1 MQAPE
6 QTQNAV
12 RRRLA
17 DLKTLRDM
25 VRVDINLAGK
35 EARERW
41 RRIEARINTVEKR
54 VRGSAGFQSLESLI
68 KVVQAYRSSFRRE
81 PRSDDTGSLTR

>member
-1 MQAPE
+1 MQAPA

-17 DLKTLRDM
+17 ELKTLRDM

-68 KVVQAYRSSFRRE
+68 QVVQDYRSSFRRE
-81 PRSDDTGSLTR
+81 EDDAGSPTR

>member
-1 MQAPE
+1 MHAPE

-25 VRVDINLAGK
+25 VRVDINLAAK

-41 RRIEARINTVEKR
+41 RRIEARINMVEKR
-54 VRGSAGFQSLESLI
+54 VRESAGFQSLESLI
-68 KVVQAYRSSFRRE
+68 QVVQDYRSSFRRE
-81 PRSDDTGSLTR
+81 EDDAGSPTR

>member
-25 VRVDINLAGK
+25 VRVDLNLAGK
-35 EARERW
+35 EARARW
-41 RRIEARINTVEKR
+41 RQIEARINTVEKR
-54 VRGSAGFQSLESLI
+54 VRESAGFQSLESLI
-68 KVVQAYRSSFRRE
+68 QVVQDYRSSFRRE
-81 PRSDDTGSLTR
+81 RRPDDAGPQTR

>member
-6 QTQNAV
+6 QTPNAV
-12 RRRLA
+12 LRRLA
-17 DLKTLRDM
+17 DLRTLRDM

-41 RRIEARINTVEKR
+41 RRIETRISTVEKR

-68 KVVQAYRSSFRRE
+68 QVVRDYRSSFRRE
-81 PRSDDTGSLTR
+81 PRV

>member
-1 MQAPE
+1 MQAPA

-68 KVVQAYRSSFRRE
+68 QVVQDYRSSFRRAE
-81 PRSDDTGSLTR
+81 DDAGPPTR

>member
-25 VRVDINLAGK
+25 VRVDLNLAGK
-35 EARERW
+35 EARARW
-41 RRIEARINTVEKR
+41 QRIEARISAVENR
-54 VRGSAGFQSLESLI
+54 VRGSAGFSVAPVPDPGRPGLPH
-68 KVVQAYRSSFRRE
+68 VASS
-81 PRSDDTGSLTR
+81 

>member
-1 MQAPE
+1 MQTSE
-6 QTQNAV
+6 QTPNAV

-54 VRGSAGFQSLESLI
+54 VRGSAGFHSLESLVQ
-68 KVVQAYRSSFRRE
+68 VVQDYRSSFRVRA
-81 PRSDDTGSLTR
+81 PRAASTSGDR

>member
-1 MQAPE
+1 MQPQE
-6 QTQNAV
+6 QTPNAV

-41 RRIEARINTVEKR
+41 RRIEARINIVEKR

-68 KVVQAYRSSFRRE
+68 EVVQDYRNSFRRE
-81 PRSDDTGSLTR
+81 PRP

>member
-1 MQAPE
+1 MQTQE

-54 VRGSAGFQSLESLI
+54 VRGSAGFQSLEALI
-68 KVVQAYRSSFRRE
+68 QVVQDYRSSFRRE
-81 PRSDDTGSLTR
+81 PRK

>member
-1 MQAPE
+1 MQAPA

-54 VRGSAGFQSLESLI
+54 VRESAGFQSLESLI
-68 KVVQAYRSSFRRE
+68 QVVQDYRSSFRRE
-81 PRSDDTGSLTR
+81 PRPDDAGSQTR

>member
-1 MQAPE
+1 MQTSE
-6 QTQNAV
+6 QTPNAV

-41 RRIEARINTVEKR
+41 RRI
-54 VRGSAGFQSLESLI
+54 
-68 KVVQAYRSSFRRE
+68 
-81 PRSDDTGSLTR
+81 

>member
-1 MQAPE
+1 MQAPG

-17 DLKTLRDM
+17 ELKTLRDM

-41 RRIEARINTVEKR
+41 RQIEARINTVEKR
-54 VRGSAGFQSLESLI
+54 VRESAGFQSLESLI
-68 KVVQAYRSSFRRE
+68 QVVQDYRSSFRRE
-81 PRSDDTGSLTR
+81 EDDADSPTR

>member
-1 MQAPE
+1 MQAPA
-6 QTQNAV
+6 QTQNAA

-68 KVVQAYRSSFRRE
+68 KVVQDYRSSFRRQ
-81 PRSDDTGSLTR
+81 PRPDDTGSLTR

>member
-1 MQAPE
+1 MQAPA

-54 VRGSAGFQSLESLI
+54 VRESSGFQSLESLI
-68 KVVQAYRSSFRRE
+68 QVVQDYRSSFRRE
-81 PRSDDTGSLTR
+81 PRPDDAGSQTR

>member
-1 MQAPE
+1 MQAPG
-6 QTQNAV
+6 QTQDAV

-17 DLKTLRDM
+17 ELKTLRDM

-41 RRIEARINTVEKR
+41 RRRINTVEKR
-54 VRGSAGFQSLESLI
+54 VRASAGFQSLESLI
-68 KVVQAYRSSFRRE
+68 QVVRDYRSSW
-81 PRSDDTGSLTR
+81 TR

>member
-1 MQAPE
+1 MQAPA

-54 VRGSAGFQSLESLI
+54 VRESAGFQSLESLI
-68 KVVQAYRSSFRRE
+68 QVVQDYRRSFRRE
-81 PRSDDTGSLTR
+81 EDDAASRTR

>member
-1 MQAPE
+1 MHAPE

-25 VRVDINLAGK
+25 VRVDINLAAK

-41 RRIEARINTVEKR
+41 RRIEARINMVEKR
-54 VRGSAGFQSLESLI
+54 VRESAGFQSLESLI
-68 KVVQAYRSSFRRE
+68 QVVQDYRSSFRRE
-81 PRSDDTGSLTR
+81 RRPDDAGSQTR